1 MADDLPDLTGVAATP
16 TKTPGKTPNLGRSS
30 SSKNKGKRISEL
42 QAKFSNNTGEASVVD
57 EKDVKRNNV
66 KRGSLV
72 PGRLPSDAPRQRVL
86 VA

>member
-16 TKTPGKTPNLGRSS
+16 TKTPGKTANLGRSS

-66 KRGSLV
+66 KRG
-72 PGRLPSDAPRQRVL
+72 A
-86 VA
+86 